1 MKKLTL
7 FLVYALLVF
16 LLIPSKP
23 VLAEQKEE
31 DNSEVHTSVFQLNET
46 SVQTDSYK
54 DSDGNLVEITVEYI
68 PCDTIQGGTV
78 VSNGTYKISSDS
90 NILSLSFY
98 IQIVNTEIVRA
109 YNPSYY
115 STFATLTNPQLVQ
128 LNSKKVTYRINYSS
142 KYETCI
148 KWLNCTINS
157 NNELLISDNY

>member
-7 FLVYALLVF
+7 FLVSALLVF

-54 DSDGNLVEITVEYI
+54 DSDGNPVEITVEYI
-68 PCDTIQGGTV
+68 PCDTIQGGTI
-78 VSNGTYKISSDS
+78 VSSGTYKISSDS
-90 NILSLSFY
+90 PFLSMSFFIQVDKTNI
-98 IQIVNTEIVRA
+98 IRA

-115 STFATLTNPQLVQ
+115 SSQATLTNPQLVQ
-128 LNSKKVTYRINYSS
+128 LNSKKVTLRINYLLNAES
-142 KYETCI
+142 CI